1 MRPHN
6 FQALLE
12 YARTHL
18 NKRRCRTILVA
29 LACVVVF
36 GTTYALILPAV
47 TMTPELICDKPEHEH
62 TADCYEQKLVCDNDD
77 PDHEHDDSC
86 YEEVLICGEE
96 EHQHNEDCY
105 AFPEDE
111 ENTDDADPEEPADGD
126 GADAEEETDEP
137 DAPDW
142 EADLPD
148 RTGSWAEDVV
158 AVAESQLDNEDLSR
172 YGDWYT
178 ESTGTDEDELDTTAP
193 FVAFCL
199 HYAGVD
205 ERDFPWE
212 ANTGDW
218 FDRLADEG
226 LLGEDIPEPGDLL
239 FYEDE
244 GVRMGI
250 VTGVDVS
257 DEEEYTYTII
267 ESDLNGAVGESEHIH
282 DYRILGC
289 APLPE
294 NPDETGG
301 STEEPDEPDQP
312 GDNGENN
319 TNSDSDSKDQDQ
331 SDADGD
337 KSEEDQTGQDEENK
351 TSEAPAEEP
360 EADTLPAV
368 PKSAISATDA
378 DKTLQVSVQMA
389 LCTEHNHLGSTLAKP
404 RYQPGDEAQGTIT
417 VTTTNAEPAEDDTTV
432 ARVYLA
438 FENNT
443 GTTEL
448 PGTYEAKSE
457 NGHKYTYTVEQ
468 IGDSNTYYFEIP
480 RLHPGDTL
488 TIPFAARYL
497 VSTEHGGKASLWCTV
512 TNADEA
518 TQEKPEKVK
527 TLIWESDAVELMPGE
542 LMREGKYGS
551 KYTFKYN
558 REKND
563 FINNPDYAKYIVKS
577 SPLGI
582 CGSFH
587 IVAFNEVKLNTDCNG
602 NVLANYLYTGSDF
615 GTRNY
620 KNGEVTYVV
629 HYMKIHG
636 ESDRAPNSML
646 VVGSD
651 HNLGIYDNGNAITI
665 NDTRMYS
672 NQESFTIMQDLD
684 SSKPF
689 IDLDYVKNQISGI
702 SSMLAGQPQNG
713 VEEILTP
720 SGANTKF
727 EGLKIPNPEG
737 AYYYNMSL
745 ERLDELSRNSAHI
758 RLDGFK
764 SDYDGSLIINV
775 DCQNRAEVNLPESA
789 HVFIDGV
796 QQGTGEVSTFTS
808 GKVIWNFIN
817 AEGTHITTGIMTG
830 AVIAPGAT
838 VTIKS
843 SLNGTV
849 VADNVIVNTESHRS
863 DFIGTIIPANLEL
876 QCKKLIDGKKPEVNQ
891 TFNFMLE
898 KWNGSTWTEVEKR
911 QNAEEWINFAP
922 LSFQESDNGKT
933 YWYRIRELT
942 DGIEGYQCDKTQY
955 LVKATISK
963 NGNKME
969 AQYAYYSAPSDY
981 NGTVDP
987 DQVTLTELEGG
998 KSDMVF
1004 HNTTDDGAHTLPS
1017 TGGPGEWTIPSIG
1030 LLLMAGSL
1038 LVVTKQR
1045 PQRKEDR

>member
-527 TLIWESDAVELMPGE
+527 TLIWESDAVELERFPAGE
-542 LMREGKYGS
+542 YGDNGKYKFAYNETRNAFTTDPNFS
-551 KYTFKYN
+551 KY
-558 REKND
+558 
-563 FINNPDYAKYIVKS
+563 YIKS
-577 SPLGI
+577 NPLGVA
-582 CGSFH
+582 GSFSV
-587 IVAFNEVKLNTDCNG
+587 VAFDKLYISTHCNG
-602 NVLANYLYTGSDF
+602 NVLARNVEESKNF
-615 GTRNY
+615 GMNQAEDELSYIVNY
-620 KNGEVTYVV
+620 KNVNSG
-629 HYMKIHG
+629 
-636 ESDRAPNSML
+636 SAPSTSHVL
-646 VVGSD
+646 VVGSE
-651 HNLGIYDNGNAITI
+651 NKIGLKNNKLAVNGTEIDSPYNII
-665 NDTRMYS
+665 
-672 NQESFTIMQDLD
+672 QDMD
-684 SSKPF
+684 STENPF
-689 IDLDYVKNQISGI
+689 IDLDNVKAEITKISEV
-702 SSMLAGQPQNG
+702 LAQQPDNG
-713 VEEILTP
+713 VKIDFSNENNRSLIIDRVG
-720 SGANTKF
+720 GAHYLNTTLDVIA
-727 EGLKIPNPEG
+727 ERSDRELRVRIPESN
-737 AYYYNMSL
+737 
-745 ERLDELSRNSAHI
+745 DCI
-758 RLDGFK
+758 
-764 SDYDGSLIINV
+764 GSMIINV
-775 DCQNRAEVNLPESA
+775 DCQKYQGKTVKLPNIKLYVNNSEIGFRENKDPKYGA
-789 HVFIDGV
+789 VV
-796 QQGTGEVSTFTS
+796 
-808 GKVIWNFIN
+808 WNFIN
-817 AEGTHITTGIMTG
+817 ATDVTFDVTLLYG
-830 AVIAPGAT
+830 AIVAPGAT
-838 VTIKS
+838 VITSGNVDGTII
-843 SLNGTV
+843 G
-849 VADNVIVNTESHRS
+849 DNVKIGGESHRT
-863 DFIGTIIPANLEL
+863 DFTGTLTPTNLDFHF
-876 QCKKLIDGKKPEVNQ
+876 KKQVDGQRPSIYQEFQ
-891 TFNFMLE
+891 FALE
-898 KWNGSTWTEVEKR
+898 KWSETSSSWETVETR
-911 QNAEEWINFAP
+911 ENLYDDILFAP
-922 LSFQESDNGKT
+922 IEYTLSSDVGT
-933 YWYRIRELT
+933 HWYRVRELT
-942 DGIEGYQCDKTQY
+942 DGPEGYQYDSTQY
-955 LVKATISK
+955 YVKVDVSEVADGALGDTK
-963 NGNKME
+963 LTAGYTY
-969 AQYAYYSAPSDY
+969 YASTSERTDTAAPD
-981 NGTVDP
+981 NTNLKKVGDKPTDR
-987 DQVTLTELEGG
+987 
-998 KSDMVF
+998 VF
-1004 HNTTDDGAHTLPS
+1004 HNTTDDGAYTLPS

-1030 LLLMAGSL
+1030 ILLMAGSL

>member
-178 ESTGTDEDELDTTAP
+178 GSTGADEDELDTTAP

-205 ERDFPWE
+205 ERDFPQE
-212 ANTGDW
+212 ANTDAW
-218 FDRLADEG
+218 FTRLEDEG

-244 GVRMGI
+244 GIRMGI

-257 DEEEYTYTII
+257 DEEEYTYTIV

-282 DYRILGC
+282 DYRILGY

-294 NPDETGG
+294 NPDENGN

-319 TNSDSDSKDQDQ
+319 TNSDSDSNDQDQ

-337 KSEEDQTGQDEENK
+337 KSEEDQPGQDEENK

-368 PKSAISATDA
+368 PKGAISATDA

-389 LCTEHNHLGSTLAKP
+389 LCTEHDHPGSTLAKP
-404 RYQPGDEAQGTIT
+404 RYQPGDEAKGTIT
-417 VTTTNAEPAEDDTTV
+417 VTTTNAEPAGDDATV

-448 PGTYEAKSE
+448 PGEYTAESE

-480 RLHPGDTL
+480 RLHSGDTL

-497 VSTEHGGKASLWCTV
+497 VSTQHGGKASLWCTV

-518 TQEKPEKVK
+518 TQDKPEKVK
-527 TLIWESDAVELMPGE
+527 TLTWESDAVEQDRFPAGN
-542 LMREGKYGS
+542 YGNYTFAYNEKKNAFTTDPQFS
-551 KYTFKYN
+551 KYVV
-558 REKND
+558 KN
-563 FINNPDYAKYIVKS
+563 
-577 SPLGI
+577 SPFGVA
-582 CGSFH
+582 GSFH
-587 IVAFNEVKLNTDCNG
+587 VVAFDTLYLQSHCNG
-602 NVLANYLYTGSDF
+602 NILANTVANANNF
-615 GTRNY
+615 GTNNY
-620 KNGEVTYVV
+620 QDELSYIVNYRSV
-629 HYMKIHG
+629 H
-636 ESDRAPNSML
+636 SSSSSMDKHIL
-646 VVGSD
+646 VVGSE
-651 HNLGIYDNGNAITI
+651 NRISKEDNGNALGI
-665 NDTRMYS
+665 NGTKMDKPK
-672 NQESFTIMQDLD
+672 NIIQDAD
-684 SSKPF
+684 SAAAPF
-689 IDLDYVKNQISGI
+689 IDLDDVKQEITNISVSMGNQ
-702 SSMLAGQPQNG
+702 PNNG
-713 VEEILTP
+713 VKEDFRDFNNASLT
-720 SGANTKF
+720 
-727 EGLKIPNPEG
+727 IPKPDG
-737 AYYYNMSL
+737 AYYYNTTPQFLVDKQLIDHDLKMK
-745 ERLDELSRNSAHI
+745 
-758 RLDGFK
+758 GFQAGHN
-764 SDYDGSLIINV
+764 GSLIINV
-775 DCQNRAEVNLPESA
+775 DCSGYQGQTIRLPK
-789 HVFIDGV
+789 VCMYIGD
-796 QQGTGEVSTFTS
+796 QQQQIGEVTEFSN
-808 GKVIWNFIN
+808 GKIIWNCIN
-817 AEGTHITTGIMTG
+817 AEGVTVEANIMAG
-830 AVIAPGAT
+830 SLIAPGAT
-838 VTIKS
+838 VVATQN
-843 SLNGTV
+843 LNGT
-849 VADNVIVNTESHRS
+849 IVGETVYIKGETHRT
-863 DFIGTIIPANLEL
+863 DFTGTLIPANADFRFS
-876 QCKKLIDGKKPEVNQ
+876 KLVDEKKPDISQ
-891 TFNFMLE
+891 QFSFTLE
-898 KWNGSTWTEVEKR
+898 AWEQGTWTECQTVTNLKGDI
-911 QNAEEWINFAP
+911 AFAP
-922 LSFQESDNGKT
+922 ISYGKEEDVGT
-933 YWYRIRELT
+933 HWYRVRELS
-942 DGIEGYQCDKTQY
+942 GAMEGYRYDQTCFF
-955 LVKATISK
+955 VKVEVTKMGNTLEATS
-963 NGNKME
+963 
-969 AQYAYYSAPSDY
+969 YTYYSTPSQQDGEPIEA
-981 NGTVDP
+981 N
-987 DQVTLTELEGG
+987 LTKITD
-998 KSDMVF
+998 KSKLVF
-1004 HNTTDDGAHTLPS
+1004 RNTTDDGAHTLPS

-1030 LLLMAGSL
+1030 ILLMAGSL